1 MLNRTAQVFRSRVRR
16 LVVLGATALTCS
28 AVMAAP
34 SAMAD
39 TTPPVKQQTQQ
50 TQQVYLVVVMQTV
63 YVS

>member
-1 MLNRTAQVFRSRVRR
+1 MRNRTAHVIRSRVRR

-39 TTPPVKQQTQQ
+39 SKPPVKQQ